1 MPRSTTVATAHSEGQ
16 HHEAQRSLRRC
27 QGGWDNEGAVAG
39 VKPQSTTLQLANGVL
54 VTGAMDHRTADGI
67 MVMAWGTWA
76 DCMHGSMEVEGV
88 IEGGMVFAGQGDRE
102 SSGWI

>member
-1 MPRSTTVATAHSEGQ
+1 MAHSEGR

-27 QGGWDNEGAVAG
+27 QGGWDNEGAAAG

-54 VTGAMDHRTADGI
+54 VTGAMDRRTADGI